1 MSKESKLS
9 NYEYLFKIILIGNSG
24 VGKSS
29 ILQRYMKRAFDA
41 NYKITIG
48 VDFLMK
54 SLVINNQIVKLQVW
68 DTAGQ
73 EKYKSMVSSY
83 YRGAHVALIVFDL
96 TSHASF
102 EALPNWIENFY
113 KNGPEQKNTIL
124 IGNKNDLVDERQ
136 VTQEEAELFSQTNN
150 MMYFET
156 SAKEGDN
163 IDYVFNYT
171 AEKLLEFY
179 KGNKEEL
186 KRTLTPNTQK
196 QISNF
201 QAIRIEETHDKKI
214 YENAINEL
222 NHEIINK
229 RRKIEET
236 KTELNE
242 EKQSNDKTKEKIKYL

>member
-83 YRGAHVALIVFDL
+83 YRGANVALIVFDI
-96 TSHASF
+96 TNHQSF
-102 EALPNWIENFY
+102 DSLPMWIENFY
-113 KNGPEQKNTIL
+113 KNGPEQKNIIL
-124 IGNKNDLVDERQ
+124 IGNKKDLADLRQ
-136 VTQEEAELFSQTNN
+136 VTQQEAEAFSETNN

-163 IDYVFNYT
+163 IEYIFNYA

-179 KGNKEEL
+179 GRNNEAIL
-186 KRTLTPNTQK
+186 KRQMTPNNDIQS
-196 QISNF
+196 SNF
-201 QAIRIEETHDKKI
+201 KEIRIEESPNKKK
-214 YENAINEL
+214 NCCV
-222 NHEIINK
+222 
-229 RRKIEET
+229 
-236 KTELNE
+236 
-242 EKQSNDKTKEKIKYL
+242 

>member
-1 MSKESKLS
+1 MLNGTNSS

-29 ILQRYMKRAFDA
+29 ILQQYMNHVFDS

-73 EKYKSMVSSY
+73 ERYKSMVASY

-96 TSHASF
+96 TSHRSF
-102 EALPNWIENFY
+102 EALPSWIEAFY
-113 KNGPEQKNTIL
+113 KSGPEQKNTIL
-124 IGNKNDLVDERQ
+124 IGNKKDLINERQ
-136 VTQEEAELFSQTNN
+136 VTKEEVELFSQTNN

-156 SAKEGDN
+156 SAREGDN

-171 AEKLLEFY
+171 AKKLLEFY
-179 KGNKEEL
+179 EENGNDI
-186 KRTLTPNTQK
+186 KRQLTPNTQK
-196 QISNF
+196 QINNF
-201 QAIRIEETHDKKI
+201 QEIRIEETHEKKHCCK
-214 YENAINEL
+214 L
-222 NHEIINK
+222 
-229 RRKIEET
+229 
-236 KTELNE
+236 
-242 EKQSNDKTKEKIKYL
+242 